1 MLHFPA
7 ILSGWNPTHKNLQC
21 LFILSICP
29 TAVHRTR
36 CAPRFYYS
44 VKRWLLFIIFVSV
57 TASHGYYV
65 LISDQEESILNLM
78 ANVTTPLTYV
88 FVLQKFNVQKNN
100 GLWRQYLLLILSAT
114 ILLNIYCA
122 FTFSY
127 CGLHLLYL
135 WCFVYSLL
143 HVKK

>member
-7 ILSGWNPTHKNLQC
+7 MLSGWNPTHKNLQC
-21 LFILSICP
+21 LFILSIL
-29 TAVHRTR
+29 TAAAHRTR
-36 CAPRFYYS
+36 CAHRSYYS

-88 FVLQKFNVQKNN
+88 FVLKKFNVQKYN

-114 ILLNIYCA
+114 IVLNIDCVFA
-122 FTFSY
+122 SRY

-135 WCFVYSLL
+135 WCFCLQFITC
-143 HVKK
+143 